1 VTAVGDDLGMLE
13 ILYSRELAA
22 LGMDR
27 QLRHWYARGIVTRI
41 APGAYAR
48 TADLAALDRDAAFR
62 LRMIALAQLHPHVQF
77 SHDSAAAMWRLPSL
91 GPWPNLAHVSAPRES
106 GGRSTAL
113 FTRHGVGL
121 DPRATS
127 IEGVRVSSLA
137 RTLAEMATHRRFARA
152 VAMLDDGLR
161 QHDETEYRYGLAVP
175 GKHEIV
181 DELDQL
187 GKVPGFARAAHAVQ
201 FADGR
206 SGSAGESLSRVQML
220 ALGVDIP
227 ELQVSFHD
235 AAGWIG
241 DGDFFWR
248 DRGIV
253 GEFDG
258 DSKYGD
264 ARRYAR
270 GLTAEEVLIAEKRR
284 EDRLR
289 RVVNGVVRW
298 DWSVARDR
306 RALAARLAEHGIV
319 PRRSTRWL

>member
-1 VTAVGDDLGMLE
+1 MLE

-27 QLRHWYARGIVTRI
+27 QLRHWLANGAVTRI
-41 APGAYAR
+41 APGAYVLSAKL
-48 TADLAALDRDAAFR
+48 ADLDVDGTFR
-62 LRMIALAQLHPHVQF
+62 LRTIALAQLYPHVQF

-91 GPWPNLAHVSAPRES
+91 GPWPNLAHVSAPREA

-121 DPRATS
+121 DPFATS

-137 RTLAEMATHRRFARA
+137 RALAEVATQRRFGRA

-161 QHDETEYRYGLAVP
+161 EHDKTEYRHGLAVP
-175 GKHEIV
+175 TK
-181 DELDQL
+181 DEVLEQLGQL
-187 GKVPGFARAAHAVQ
+187 GKIPGFARAPRVVG
-201 FADGR
+201 FANGR
-206 SGSAGESLSRVQML
+206 SGSVGESLSRVQML

-227 ELQVSFHD
+227 ELQVSFYD
-235 AAGWIG
+235 AAGHIG
-241 DGDFFWR
+241 DSDFFWR

-264 ARRYAR
+264 ARRYAK
-270 GLTAEEVLIAEKRR
+270 GLTAQEVLIMEKRR

-306 RALAARLAEHGIV
+306 RALGALLAEQGIV
-319 PRRSTRWL
+319 PRRSTRRI

>member
-1 VTAVGDDLGMLE
+1 MLE

-27 QLRHWYARGIVTRI
+27 QLRHWLAKGIVTRI
-41 APGAYAR
+41 VPGAYVL
-48 TADLAALDRDAAFR
+48 TAGLAELDVDATFR
-62 LRMIALAQLHPHVQF
+62 LRTIALARLYPHLQF

-91 GPWPNLAHVSAPRES
+91 GPWPRLSHVSAAPEA

-121 DPRATS
+121 DPLATS
-127 IEGVRVSSLA
+127 IEGARVSSLP
-137 RTLAEMATHRRFARA
+137 RTLAEVATQRSFGRA

-161 QHDETEYRYGLAVP
+161 AHDNTEYRYGLPVP
-175 GKHEIV
+175 AK
-181 DELDQL
+181 DEVLEQLSQL

-206 SGSAGESLSRVQML
+206 SGSVGESLSRVQML
-220 ALGVDIP
+220 ALDVEIP
-227 ELQVSFHD
+227 ELQVSFYD
-235 AAGWIG
+235 AAGHIG
-241 DGDFFWR
+241 DVDYFWR
-248 DRGIV
+248 ERGIA

-258 DSKYGD
+258 NSKYGD
-264 ARRYAR
+264 ARRYAK
-270 GLTAEEVLIAEKRR
+270 GLTAQELLIAEKRR

-306 RALAARLAEHGIV
+306 RELAALLAQHGIV
-319 PRRSTRWL
+319 PRRSTRRY